1 MAGSEDLQRFS
12 NASSLSKNGNRTGS
26 FSPPSEETLLTIFI
40 FLVLLGLSIVAMN
53 SLVIVLVH
61 KNRFLRTTM
70 NYSLVSLALSDLL
83 SGLVA
88 IPLITLCNYTHDNY
102 VCTAMDLT
110 SRFLCLSTILHLLS
124 IALERY
130 IFIVHKLNTEV
141 VTPIIVYLLLSC
153 IWLFSLAITLV
164 QLVWIDVDAA
174 NLTKPGM
181 AYTEMIYNAVFVFVL
196 VFLPILFII
205 YSYVRIYIVLR
216 KTNKTITKQENCIQS
231 EIVKITRARF
241 RQVKE
246 KRALFVFIGM
256 FFNYALGWFHYFI
269 GGLNRDITDVG
280 GSLMPPVPFWLDIVF
295 LYARFLTS
303 LINPLLYT
311 FFKMD
316 FKQAKQSFLR
326 KICSR
331 ERARE
336 QAEDTE
342 LQGWWKGLKR
352 ISFAR
357 SSQTTLTT
365 TL

>member
-1 MAGSEDLQRFS
+1 MEGANNLSRLS
-12 NASSLSKNGNRTGS
+12 NSTSSFNNGNWTGS
-26 FSPPSEETLLTIFI
+26 FSIPSEGTLLTIFI
-40 FLVLLGLSIVAMN
+40 FLVLLGLLIVAMN

-61 KNRFLRTTM
+61 KNRFLQTTT

-124 IALERY
+124 IALERH
-130 IFIVHKLNTEV
+130 IFIVYKLNTEV

-153 IWLFSLAITLV
+153 IWLFSLATTLV
-164 QLVWIDVDAA
+164 QLVWIDVNAV

-196 VFLPILFII
+196 VMLPILAII
-205 YSYVRIYIVLR
+205 YSYARIYFVLR
-216 KTNKTITKQENCIQS
+216 KTHKTITEQENSVQS
-231 EIVKITRARF
+231 DKVKVRRARF
-241 RQVKE
+241 RRVKE
-246 KRALFVFIGM
+246 RRALFVFVGM
-256 FFNYALGWFHYFI
+256 FLNYALGWFHYFI

-280 GSLMPPVPFWLDIVF
+280 GSLMPPVPFWLDVVF

-316 FKQAKQSFLR
+316 FKQAIQPYLR
-326 KICSR
+326 KMCSR
-331 ERARE
+331 ERSRE
-336 QAEDTE
+336 RDEDTE
-342 LQGWWKGLKR
+342 PKAWWMSLRR
-352 ISFAR
+352 ISFVR
-357 SSQTTLTT
+357 SSQTTETIFL
-365 TL
+365 